1 MRSMT
6 ATWDQD
12 FDVVVV
18 GSGGAGLTAAVLAH
32 DQGARVVILER
43 SDSVGGAT
51 AVSGGALWIP
61 LNPFMAEAGTPD
73 SREEALAYCRRMAG
87 QRPPDE
93 LVEAFVDS
101 GHLMMRYLEEHTPVK
116 FTPWA
121 IPDYQPALAGARG
134 RGGRSVEARPFDKGE
149 LGDRSAWL
157 RQPPIYGLPFSLQ
170 ETMFEYQAH
179 IKPQNLPADIMAE
192 RAARGSVGGGNALI
206 GRLLKGCLER
216 GLTFLLGTRARDL
229 VREDGAVV
237 GLRAE
242 RAGKDLRLRAIGGVV
257 LASGGF
263 EWSDELK
270 RRYLPG
276 PVTHPNSPP
285 YNEGDGLVM
294 AGEVGAAL
302 ANMTEVWGSPAAVV
316 PGETYEGRQL
326 SRLVVPERVCPHTI
340 LVNRRGDRFVNEGA
354 SYNDLG
360 KVLSDFDPGSYECKN
375 QPCWAIFDRAYRERY
390 PVLTILPGQPDPEWL
405 MREATLEDIARTAGI
420 DPEGLVATVER
431 WNGFV
436 QQGRDP
442 EFERH
447 RSPVDFEAK
456 HPSMGT
462 IERPPFYALPVY
474 QGTLGTKGGPMT
486 NAQGQVLSVRG
497 EVIRGLFAAG
507 NVMAGTSGP
516 GYYGGG
522 ATIGLAMTW
531 GYICGINAAK
541 AVQRR

>member
-1 MRSMT
+1 MI
-6 ATWDQD
+6 TWDQE

-18 GSGGAGLTAAVLAH
+18 GSGGAGLTAAIVAH
-32 DQGARVVILER
+32 DQGARVLVLER

-61 LNPFMAEAGTPD
+61 LNPFMAETDTPD
-73 SREEALAYCRRMAG
+73 SRDEALAYCKRMAG
-87 QRPPDE
+87 QTPDE

-101 GHLMMRYLEEHTPVK
+101 GHLMTRYLQEHTPVE
-116 FTPWA
+116 FTPWT
-121 IPDYQPALAGARG
+121 IPDYQPALDGARTF
-134 RGGRSVEARPFDKGE
+134 GGRSLEARPFDTSE
-149 LGDRSAWL
+149 LGDRNTWL
-157 RQPPIYGLPFSLQ
+157 RRAPVYRLPFSLQ
-170 ETMFEYQAH
+170 ETVFEYQAH
-179 IKPQNLPADIMAE
+179 IKPQNLPVDIMTE
-192 RAARGSVGGGNALI
+192 RAARGIVGGGNALI

-216 GLTFLLGTRARDL
+216 DITILLGVRAREL
-229 VREDGAVV
+229 VQENGVV
-237 GLRAE
+237 AGLRAE
-242 RAGKDLRLRAIGGVV
+242 REGKTLRLRANRGVV

-263 EWSDELK
+263 EWNEELK

-285 YNEGDGLVM
+285 SNEGDGLIM
-294 AGEVGAAL
+294 ASEVGAAL
-302 ANMTEVWGSPAAVV
+302 ANMSEVWGSPAAVV

-326 SRLVVPERVCPHTI
+326 SRLVVPERMCPHTI
-340 LVNRRGDRFVNEGA
+340 LVNRRGRRFVNEGA
-354 SYNDLG
+354 SYNELG
-360 KVLSDFDPGSYECKN
+360 KVFGDFDPGSYEYKN
-375 QPCWAIFDRAYRERY
+375 LPCWAIFDRQYRERY
-390 PVLTILPGQPDPEWL
+390 PVLTVLPGQPDPEWL
-405 MREATLEDIARTAGI
+405 MREATLEDIARTAGF
-420 DPEGLVATVER
+420 DATGLVATVER

-462 IERPPFYALPVY
+462 IEEPPFYALPVY

-486 NAQGQVLSVRG
+486 NAQGQVVSVRG
-497 EVIRGLFAAG
+497 DPIRGLFAAG

-516 GYYGGG
+516 GYYGAG

-531 GYICGINAAK
+531 GYICGINAAG
-541 AVQRR
+541 AVHRR